1 MFPPPFSFVYSP
13 VFTYLCI
20 ISHQCNAYENNF
32 KENLGFHDILIH
44 QEASNLVNSLLPEHA
59 TSVKV
64 WDNMALLQSWSHQ
77 QRFDWSEIFE
87 WLTDRNCELIRFLY
101 FMSHQIQSISFFS
114 KFLYS
119 CIQQTKYIVVI
130 DSKIKWV
137 IMWLFPSIT

>member
-1 MFPPPFSFVYSP
+1 MLPPPFYFVFSP

-44 QEASNLVNSLLPEHA
+44 QEASNLVNSYLPAHA
-59 TSVKV
+59 TSVNV
-64 WDNMALLQSWSHQ
+64 WDDMASSQSWSHQ
-77 QRFDWSEIFE
+77 QRSDWSEIFE

-101 FMSHQIQSISFFS
+101 FMSHQNQSISFFS

-119 CIQQTKYIVVI
+119 WYAY
-130 DSKIKWV
+130 SKQSIK
-137 IMWLFPSIT
+137 